1 MICISQLRSLSLVT
15 FSQALA
21 SGYLGSDLSNSLQTC
36 SFNSLLDVF
45 HVPYTLSFSYFSA
58 CVCEHHACAMMQ
70 SLWRPEDP
78 PPPPVSSSYHL
89 VVSPGSNLSCQAF
102 THGPSTHC
110 VISPTPSSYSKC
122 LNTHNIS
129 KDPYSS
135 YSLKTTILPGAE
147 ARNLGIGLASFLS
160 LLHPVNSKVPLFL
173 HQSPPPP
180 PAPSMVHFFS
190 GPLTQLQMISAWTIA
205 SGLLAGSPP

>member
-21 SGYLGSDLSNSLQTC
+21 SDYLGSDLSNSLQTC

-58 CVCEHHACAMMQ
+58 CVCERHACAMMQ

-78 PPPPVSSSYHL
+78 PPPNSSSYHL
-89 VVSPGSNLSCQAF
+89 VGSPGSNLDYQAF
-102 THGPSTHC
+102 TRGPSTRW
-110 VISPTPSSYSKC
+110 VLSPTPSSYSKC

-135 YSLKTTILPGAE
+135 YSLKTTIRLGAE

-180 PAPSMVHFFS
+180 SMVHFFS

-205 SGLLAGSPP
+205 SGLLAGGPP